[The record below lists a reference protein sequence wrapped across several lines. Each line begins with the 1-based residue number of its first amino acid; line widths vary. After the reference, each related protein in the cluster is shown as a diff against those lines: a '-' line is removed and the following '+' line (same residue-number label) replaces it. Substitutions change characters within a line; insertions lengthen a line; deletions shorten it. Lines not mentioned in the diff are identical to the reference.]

1 MTLAIKQL
9 NVKLNKQAI
18 LKNVSLEVS
27 KGEYLALLGPS
38 GSGKT
43 TLLKTI
49 AGLIEPSD
57 GQVKLNGQDLSQLPP
72 NERPISVV
80 FQDMRLF
87 PHYNVFENVAF
98 SLRLKKIN
106 NNVIKQKVAS
116 LLADVQLTGYDSYP
130 IQSLSGGQQ
139 QRVALARGLAMDP
152 QLLLLDEPFSGLDE
166 PLRREM
172 GQLISALH
180 HDKGLTTI
188 LVTHDKREA
197 IEFADRIAFMQGGE
211 ILQIDDAEQIISQ
224 PQSSYIADFF
234 GKANHF
240 EGVIRQGDLYILGQ
254 KVKNFSEQIGGQVRF
269 MVRPSRMEM
278 FEEEIDWLDQKEIIC
293 RGRLTRLIRYPEFQ
307 EAVLE
312 IDKSGQTVYVN
323 LGYHQTF
330 ELKEGKSYYIKFS
343 LIDALII

>member
-9 NVKLNKQAI
+9 NVKLNKQPI
-18 LKNVSLEVS
+18 LKNVSLNVS

-49 AGLIEPSD
+49 AGLVEMVGGQIE
-57 GQVKLNGQDLSQLPP
+57 LNGQDLSQLPP
-72 NERPISVV
+72 NKRPISVV

-87 PHYNVFENVAF
+87 PHFNVFENVAF
-98 SLRLKKIN
+98 SLRLKKMN
-106 NNVIKQKVAS
+106 KSKIKDRVAKI
-116 LLADVQLTGYDSYP
+116 LADVQLLGYENYP

-139 QRVALARGLAMDP
+139 QRVALARGLAMSP

-172 GQLISALH
+172 GQLISELH
-180 HDKGLTTI
+180 HNKDLTTI

-197 IEFADRIAFMQGGE
+197 IEFADRIAFMQNGE
-211 ILQIDDAEQIISQ
+211 ILQTDYAENIYNCPHST
-224 PQSSYIADFF
+224 YIANFF
-234 GKANHF
+234 GKINHF
-240 EGVIRQGDLYILGQ
+240 NGKIKTGTLSILGHQ
-254 KVKNFSEQIGGQVRF
+254 ISDFSDQFEGEVKLMI
-269 MVRPSRMEM
+269 RPSKVELL
-278 FEEEIDWLDQKEIIC
+278 EEKIQLEGQEEIIC
-293 RGRLTRLIRYPEFQ
+293 RGRLTKLIRYPEFQ

-312 IDKSGQTVYVN
+312 LDESEQMVYVN

-330 ELKEGKSYYIKFS
+330 GLKEGKSYYIKFS
-343 LIDALII
+343 LKDTLMI